1 MTNAEQEQLIVE
13 MTEALQEAI
22 DVQEKY
28 SEKLDE
34 LAEENSFL
42 SETILQN
49 KLGRITLERKALIE
63 KMEYAETNSK
73 ERLREAKEIQ
83 QEYNEKLKEVIKL
96 NKELKNKVNHID
108 DYIKH
113 NVDAKIREIEYSM
126 YEDLNNKEAQTKE
139 KQAKEK
145 NKFTHKLI
153 FYRIAIG
160 VSITIATIMFILVL
174 VNHWSAISHLYPL
187 SREIPIYSPPSK
199 TRLETI

>member
-96 NKELKNKVNHID
+96 NKELKSKVNHID

-113 NVDAKIREIEYSM
+113 NVDAKIREIEYNM
-126 YEDLNNKEAQTKE
+126 YADLNDKEAQIKE
-139 KQAKEK
+139 KQAKETS
-145 NKFTHKLI
+145 KFTHKLI

-160 VSITIATIMFILVL
+160 LSITIATIMLILVL
-174 VNHWSAISHLYPL
+174 VNH
-187 SREIPIYSPPSK
+187 
-199 TRLETI
+199 